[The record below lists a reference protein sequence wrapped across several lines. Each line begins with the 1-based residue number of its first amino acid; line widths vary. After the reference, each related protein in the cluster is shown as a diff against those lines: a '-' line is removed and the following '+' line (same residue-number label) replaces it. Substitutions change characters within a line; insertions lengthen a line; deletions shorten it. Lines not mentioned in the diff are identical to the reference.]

1 MPSRYRWVVLAV
13 SVVAFLQ
20 THLHRLGFAPLIPT
34 FVADLGL
41 GYAAAGTIQTAYFW
55 TYTVV
60 QVPVGVVA
68 DRWGARRVMAACMGV
83 LALGAVAFALSGSFA
98 AAVGA
103 RMLVGLGAAAVWVP
117 AMRLVSE
124 WFPAGERARAT
135 GLVSAGGAVG
145 GTLGLLVVPWVAA
158 VVGWRWAYGLTALP
172 ALLTL
177 VLVAALV
184 RPGPAAAVTP
194 SMGASLGR
202 VLRTGRLWP
211 FNLMVFFSYGAY
223 FSFLT
228 FLPAFLVAGLGASGP
243 QAGLITGLITA
254 GTIVSWPLAGWV
266 SDRRGRRKP
275 LTLASQA
282 AGALASVAFALLVP
296 RLDLLGAGLTALA
309 AGLLVGGMILPFVM
323 VVELFPPHLA
333 ATAAGVANTACF
345 VGGMILPIVL
355 GWIADVTGG
364 FTASFLLAAALQA
377 VAFICGL
384 LLTETGRPGAG
395 GSRVDSRTAAS

>member
-1 MPSRYRWVVLAV
+1 MPSSYRWVVLAV

-34 FVADLGL
+34 FVTDLGL

-60 QVPVGVVA
+60 QVPIGVVA

-83 LALGAVAFALSGSFA
+83 LAVGAVAFALSGSFA

-124 WFPAGERARAT
+124 WFPAEERARAT
-135 GLVSAGGAVG
+135 GMISAGGAVG
-145 GTLGLLVVPWVAA
+145 GTLGLLLVPWVAA
-158 VVGWRWAYGLTALP
+158 GVGWRWAYGLTALP

-177 VLVAALV
+177 ALIAAFV
-184 RPGPAAAVTP
+184 RPGPGAASTRT
-194 SMGASLGR
+194 MGASLGA
-202 VLRTGRLWP
+202 VLRARPLWP

-228 FLPAFLVAGLGASGP
+228 FLPAFLVSVLGASGP

-254 GTIVSWPLAGWV
+254 GTVVSWPLAGWV
-266 SDRRGRRKP
+266 SDRAGRRKP
-275 LTLASQA
+275 LTLASQG
-282 AGALASVAFALLVP
+282 AGALACVAFALLVP

-309 AGLLVGGMILPFVM
+309 TGLVVGGMILPFVM

-345 VGGMILPIVL
+345 VGGMVLPIVL

-377 VAFICGL
+377 LAFVCGL
-384 LLTETGRPGAG
+384 LLTETGRGGAARLG
-395 GSRVDSRTAAS
+395 G

>member
-1 MPSRYRWVVLAV
+1 MASPYRWVVLAV

-60 QVPVGVVA
+60 QVPIGVVA
-68 DRWGARRVMAACMGV
+68 DRWGVRRVMAACMGL
-83 LALGAVAFALSGSFA
+83 LAVGAVAFALSGSFV

-135 GLVSAGGAVG
+135 GVVSAGGAVG
-145 GTLGLLVVPWVAA
+145 GTLGLLLVPWMAA
-158 VVGWRWAYGLTALP
+158 GLGWRWAYGLTALP

-177 VLVAALV
+177 ALIVGLV
-184 RPGPAAAVTP
+184 RPGPAAATTP
-194 SMGASLGR
+194 RMGASLGT
-202 VLRTGRLWP
+202 VLRARRLWP

-228 FLPAFLVAGLGASGP
+228 FLPAFLVKALGASGP

-254 GTIVSWPLAGWV
+254 GTVLSWPLAGWV
-266 SDRRGRRKP
+266 SDRQGRRKP
-275 LTLASQA
+275 LTLGSQA
-282 AGALASVAFALLVP
+282 AGALASAAFALLVP
-296 RLDLLGAGLTALA
+296 RLDLVGAGVTALVT
-309 AGLLVGGMILPFVM
+309 GLLVGGMILPFVM
-323 VVELFPPHLA
+323 VVELFPPQLA

-345 VGGMILPIVL
+345 VGGMVLPILL
-355 GWIADVTGG
+355 GWIADLSGG
-364 FTASFLLAAALQA
+364 FTAPFLLAAGLQA
-377 VAFICGL
+377 LAFACGL
-384 LLTETGRPGAG
+384 FLVETGRTRG
-395 GSRVDSRTAAS
+395 